1 MRGGGGGMVG
11 GCLDRMKS
19 MLVVREV
26 ILHNAGYAGYI
37 AQ

>member
-1 MRGGGGGMVG
+1 MVG

-26 ILHNAGYAGYI
+26 ILHNAGYAEES
-37 AQ
+37 